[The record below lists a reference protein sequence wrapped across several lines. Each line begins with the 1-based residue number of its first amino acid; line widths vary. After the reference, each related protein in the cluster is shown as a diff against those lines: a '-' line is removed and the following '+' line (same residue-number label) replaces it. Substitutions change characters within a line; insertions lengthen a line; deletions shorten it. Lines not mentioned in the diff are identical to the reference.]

1 MLIRKPTYYDEFKC
15 LAGACPETC
24 CAGWAVVVDEA
35 AQERYSNMTGALG
48 QRIRSE
54 MKEDDGDI
62 IFPLRDGRCPFLNDA
77 NLCDIQAATDEGML
91 CRTCRMFP
99 RFENEFGLVREVGL
113 SLSCPEAARLIM
125 SEIEQDAKLIE
136 EQTDEGITQYND
148 IDPELY
154 FTVTK
159 YRKNLFAVLQEES
172 VSLEDK
178 IGKIVSVA
186 ARLAGGKAP
195 RRHEGRMNFC
205 ECLRICQMLESFDDG
220 WDKLCQEL
228 AALQGKEQSV
238 AEFVPSADEK
248 RELEN
253 ILFYYVYRYF
263 LSTVLDEKYGENT
276 DENDSVNIA
285 GKLLISVFCLYII
298 LSVYVIKQPKTEAER
313 IELVCKISR
322 EVEHS
327 QLNLDIVE
335 KEMAKAIKKC
345 KEVL

>member
-1 MLIRKPTYYDEFKC
+1 VAYDHGR
-15 LAGACPETC
+15 AHRQA
-24 CAGWAVVVDEA
+24 DER
-35 AQERYSNMTGALG
+35 QPRV
-48 QRIRSE
+48 RSA
-54 MKEDDGDI
+54 DDGGAQK
-62 IFPLRDGRCPFLNDA
+62 R
-77 NLCDIQAATDEGML
+77 QH
-91 CRTCRMFP
+91 
-99 RFENEFGLVREVGL
+99 
-113 SLSCPEAARLIM
+113 
-125 SEIEQDAKLIE
+125 

-154 FTVTK
+154 FTVMRH
-159 YRKNLFAVLQEES
+159 RKNLFAVLQDES

-178 IGKIVSVA
+178 IGEIVSVA
-186 ARLAGGKAP
+186 ADLAGDEFC
-195 RRHEGRMNFC
+195 EGQMNC
-205 ECLRICQMLESFDDG
+205 CECWSDCREDETGARLVLVRECLRICQMLESIGDG
-220 WDKLCQEL
+220 WDKLCKEL
-228 AALQGKEQSV
+228 TALQGKEQSV
-238 AEFVPSADEK
+238 AEFVPLADEK

-263 LSTVLDEKYGENT
+263 LSAVLDEKYGDNYECDENAEDGEIDENT
-276 DENDSVNIA
+276 DENGSVNVA